1 MFCLF
6 RPTIS
11 PCFMLGEV
19 ATDLPKSADSESDDS
34 ADDFELL
41 EGIANFAFARFPWL
55 TINYLI
61 LVVLSATV

>member
-1 MFCLF
+1 MF
-6 RPTIS
+6 RPTFS

-41 EGIANFAFARFPWL
+41 EGIANFAFVCFP
-55 TINYLI
+55 
-61 LVVLSATV
+61 

>member
-1 MFCLF
+1 
-6 RPTIS
+6 
-11 PCFMLGEV
+11 MLGEV

-34 ADDFELL
+34 ADDDFELL
-41 EGIANFAFARFPWL
+41 EGIANFAFACFPWL